1 MESKIQELTEKLLNE
16 GVEKGRQQAQAIID
30 EANLKAQAIIDDAKK
45 QAENIKNTAK
55 EEAQQLDKNTK
66 AELKMFNEQALNA
79 LKSEITNVVSDKIVK
94 QAVGELVDD
103 KTFMQQFVLKIAEK
117 WAQQEDVVI
126 SVEDTKGLKELFA
139 KKAKNLLD
147 KGVEIKQINGKD
159 TLFSIQPAD
168 GAYKVNFGKEEFED
182 YFKSFLR
189 PQLIDMLF

>member
-94 QAVGELVDD
+94 QAVGELIDD

>member
-1 MESKIQELTEKLLNE
+1 
-16 GVEKGRQQAQAIID
+16 
-30 EANLKAQAIIDDAKK
+30 
-45 QAENIKNTAK
+45 
-55 EEAQQLDKNTK
+55 
-66 AELKMFNEQALNA
+66 MFNEQALNA

>member
-103 KTFMQQFVLKIAEK
+103 KTFVQQFVLKIAEK

>member
-159 TLFSIQPAD
+159 TLFSVQPAD